1 MNIEKELTR
10 GHSKAITEQIVAYVG
25 DSQLRFNLLISI
37 FLSNSPRLTQRAAW
51 PLSYCVKAHPVLVKP
66 HYSALLKFLA
76 QPGTHDAVKRNIMRL
91 LQFVEIPARFHG
103 KVIEQSFRLMDPNE
117 PVAVRVFALTVL
129 ANLCR
134 QHPDLKQELKLIIED
149 HLPFGSAA
157 YRSRAKKILRQLEK

>member
-25 DSQLRFNLLISI
+25 DSQPRFNSLISI

-66 HYSALLKFLA
+66 HYSALLKFLT

-117 PVAVRVFALTVL
+117 PVAVRVFAMTVL